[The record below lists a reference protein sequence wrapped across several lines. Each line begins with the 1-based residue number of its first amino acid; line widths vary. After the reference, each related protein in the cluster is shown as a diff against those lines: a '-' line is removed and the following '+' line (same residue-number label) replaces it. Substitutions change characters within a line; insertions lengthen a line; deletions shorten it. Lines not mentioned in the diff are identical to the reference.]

1 MNSNG
6 LDCILQAPAP
16 FSALHTKHST
26 QNANILEFSSSA
38 FVDRKQQYSLCDH
51 GRNRFCM
58 AQKYPKCSETH
69 PKLSKQK
76 ECCVLDRNET
86 SHKNSREIAFTNR
99 LQKLEPHSRKLFHNE
114 HHQYNSS
121 CDSSG
126 KPQMFTFT
134 QKAHTSTHTH
144 AQHVTT
150 FDDGY
155 HFIFQC
161 NVSKL
166 PQRTFS
172 QKNSNRNKSKSE
184 REINENDNSNDENRI
199 HSNS

>member
-1 MNSNG
+1 MQVNKQKNEVECNSRICNRRISFLTFTDSTKKNRLESTIQFHVEMNSNG

-114 HHQYNSS
+114 HHQ
-121 CDSSG
+121 
-126 KPQMFTFT
+126 
-134 QKAHTSTHTH
+134 
-144 AQHVTT
+144 
-150 FDDGY
+150 
-155 HFIFQC
+155 
-161 NVSKL
+161 
-166 PQRTFS
+166 
-172 QKNSNRNKSKSE
+172 
-184 REINENDNSNDENRI
+184 
-199 HSNS
+199 